1 MTVCESNYKE
11 ESRFCQPLGVL
22 KCGDMPGRFGPPLGC
37 RSSLQSGHMAL
48 SFASLGASS
57 PSEYQ
62 SCEMLS
68 SVVQARAQSKK
79 GVLTQLGEV
88 GRSVGRLTRACME
101 LWHGLQVLVSD
112 AVSLFVALVA
122 ALLERVLQCISPC
135 PLVDRFHDRPLTE
148 PMVVVVVLVMMST
161 MYFAMYL
168 CCIRIENPWQA
179 RRWTLVIFHKCF
191 AMSLISY
198 YRGVVTCPGGVP
210 DSWQVGVATQEQ
222 ISSMVKERKRS
233 GELRICSKERKYKP
247 DRAHYCSIMQS
258 NVLRM
263 DHYCVWMSNCVGHFN
278 YKFFLQFLAYTVIS
292 SNLACCV
299 MLNALYGQVYV
310 PGTTVTIVGC
320 AGLAGLLA
328 LVLTPFLF
336 FHIWMLSRNMTTIE
350 FCEKMEEGHYD
361 SPYDMGV
368 WANLRSVLGGNVL
381 LWFLPVHSTP
391 GNGIVWQRANFWMKW
406 LDSTKD
412 SEDECRDHLLPG
424 AARIHMFAWRW
435 EKPTLSVTHM
445 TEQIHACNMCLT
457 QSRRW
462 IDWTHVHDCLWCF
475 KVRAPNPGI
484 WTRHGQLL
492 FMTSW
497 PRPEAWSLR
506 CKEYRTCRQLK

>member
-37 RSSLQSGHMAL
+37 RSSLQSGHMAS

-122 ALLERVLQCISPC
+122 ALLEGVLQCISPC

-391 GNGIVWQRANFWMKW
+391 GNGIVWQRANFWMK
-406 LDSTKD
+406 
-412 SEDECRDHLLPG
+412 
-424 AARIHMFAWRW
+424 
-435 EKPTLSVTHM
+435 
-445 TEQIHACNMCLT
+445 
-457 QSRRW
+457 
-462 IDWTHVHDCLWCF
+462 
-475 KVRAPNPGI
+475 
-484 WTRHGQLL
+484 
-492 FMTSW
+492 
-497 PRPEAWSLR
+497 
-506 CKEYRTCRQLK
+506 